1 MKLGSGDH
9 ASATISLGRGVLL
22 LLLLVVAV
30 SSLLAFP
37 RYGLAQGARG
47 TIRGKV
53 VDKKTG
59 DPLPGVN
66 IVVVGTYYGAASG
79 TDGKYVIPN
88 MRPGTYQLRAR
99 MIGYREVEVTGVKV
113 RAGQTVT
120 VNFELEPTVLTLGQ
134 EVVVV
139 GEKPLFDIEETASR
153 KRLGSEEL
161 SGLIVENVQDV
172 VATQVGVVRADDE
185 IHIRGGR
192 SYENAY
198 LIDGIS
204 VQDPLA
210 GTGFGLQLSSE
221 AIQEVEVIT
230 GGFNAEYGQAMS
242 GIISIKTKEGGDQ
255 YKGLVS
261 YKRDHFGSYSPD
273 LPLVGELSSRN
284 RHSFNTDIV
293 DINLSGPEP
302 LTRFVLPRLGLTVP
316 GKVSFFTNL
325 HTYLSDTYIKH
336 TARQLYSSIFYGTR
350 FAPRQD
356 NRWAS
361 LSKLT
366 WRIDPVHKL
375 ALSYSL
381 SVDINQNTQS
391 LQTRLEFVP
400 PGPGYPYE
408 FQKNLDEFNTFT
420 HLNERVALMWTHT
433 LSPATFYELKL
444 SRYFTHLRA
453 DAHGLHWSQYV
464 EPQDIVTQPIQYFFN
479 SDSSIISVIPGDGF
493 WDYGN
498 AFTWHDHFVDEWTL
512 KLDLTSLRGTQHKF
526 KTGLEMSYADM
537 QLIDIYKPW
546 FGGLGLNNDL
556 YRVFPNYGAFY
567 VQDNITF
574 KGLIANLG
582 VRFDYWFPGKFV
594 EDAVNNPD
602 IVTIS
607 EETRRRFKQDTF
619 NFFGRRWK
627 GRLSPRVGISHPV
640 SDNQMLFFSYGHFSK
655 RPKPQFVYAKLGKT
669 SAKST
674 FQKFGNPNLNPE
686 TTVAYELGLRHKF
699 TQNDVLSVTAYYK
712 DIFDYVTTVTFRGR
726 GRLAGRTLITY
737 LNLDYSRARGI
748 EVEYRKRAGR
758 YLSGSISAS
767 YSLATGKSSSPEDA
781 ALVVQGKLNE
791 KPIKEN
797 YLIWDRPWQ
806 ISAYAT
812 FNMPKGKGP
821 RLGFFKLPDDWS
833 LSLNFFGQAGKR
845 YTPYYPTGN
854 VLPDGR
860 PEYDDDLDHN
870 GEPDDPWGKVASP
883 WIWLNANFNKYF
895 KVRGLEFVF
904 TVEVLNLFDRKNS
917 DIINPVT
924 GRAYEL
930 GDPTP
935 PSWNDP
941 LYPDRQ
947 APLKPYPF
955 NPARYLNPR
964 NVRVGLSVRF

>member
-336 TARQLYSSIFYGTR
+336 TARQLYSSIFYGSR

-464 EPQDIVTQPIQYFFN
+464 EPQDIVTQPI
-479 SDSSIISVIPGDGF
+479 
-493 WDYGN
+493 
-498 AFTWHDHFVDEWTL
+498 
-512 KLDLTSLRGTQHKF
+512 
-526 KTGLEMSYADM
+526 
-537 QLIDIYKPW
+537 
-546 FGGLGLNNDL
+546 
-556 YRVFPNYGAFY
+556 
-567 VQDNITF
+567 
-574 KGLIANLG
+574 
-582 VRFDYWFPGKFV
+582 
-594 EDAVNNPD
+594 
-602 IVTIS
+602 
-607 EETRRRFKQDTF
+607 
-619 NFFGRRWK
+619 
-627 GRLSPRVGISHPV
+627 
-640 SDNQMLFFSYGHFSK
+640 
-655 RPKPQFVYAKLGKT
+655 
-669 SAKST
+669 
-674 FQKFGNPNLNPE
+674 
-686 TTVAYELGLRHKF
+686 
-699 TQNDVLSVTAYYK
+699 
-712 DIFDYVTTVTFRGR
+712 
-726 GRLAGRTLITY
+726 
-737 LNLDYSRARGI
+737 
-748 EVEYRKRAGR
+748 
-758 YLSGSISAS
+758 
-767 YSLATGKSSSPEDA
+767 
-781 ALVVQGKLNE
+781 
-791 KPIKEN
+791 
-797 YLIWDRPWQ
+797 
-806 ISAYAT
+806 
-812 FNMPKGKGP
+812 
-821 RLGFFKLPDDWS
+821 
-833 LSLNFFGQAGKR
+833 
-845 YTPYYPTGN
+845 
-854 VLPDGR
+854 
-860 PEYDDDLDHN
+860 
-870 GEPDDPWGKVASP
+870 
-883 WIWLNANFNKYF
+883 
-895 KVRGLEFVF
+895 
-904 TVEVLNLFDRKNS
+904 
-917 DIINPVT
+917 
-924 GRAYEL
+924 
-930 GDPTP
+930 
-935 PSWNDP
+935 
-941 LYPDRQ
+941 
-947 APLKPYPF
+947 
-955 NPARYLNPR
+955 
-964 NVRVGLSVRF
+964 

>member
-1 MKLGSGDH
+1 MYDPMNRTYAQFVLPLLAALVLSGSGV
-9 ASATISLGRGVLL
+9 AQAVRGRIEG
-22 LLLLVVAV
+22 
-30 SSLLAFP
+30 
-37 RYGLAQGARG
+37 R
-47 TIRGKV
+47 V
-53 VDKKTG
+53 VDKETG

-66 IVVVGTYYGAASG
+66 IVVVGTYYGAASDEKG
-79 TDGKYVIPN
+79 HFVIPN
-88 MRPGTYQLRAR
+88 MRPGSYDLRAT
-99 MIGYREVEVTGVKV
+99 MIGYRQVEMTGVKV
-113 RAGQTVT
+113 EPGRTTV
-120 VNFELEPTVLTLGQ
+120 VNFELEPTVLALGQ
-134 EVVVV
+134 EVVVI

-153 KRLGSEEL
+153 RRLSSEDISSL
-161 SGLIVENVQDV
+161 VVETVKDV
-172 VATQVGVVRADDE
+172 ISTQVGVVHTDDE

-204 VQDPLA
+204 VQDPLS
-210 GTGFGLQLSSE
+210 GTGFGLQLSPE
-221 AIQEVEVIT
+221 AIDEIEVIT

-242 GIISIKTKEGGDQ
+242 GIISIRTKEGGDQ
-255 YKGLVS
+255 YRGLVS
-261 YKRDHFGSYSPD
+261 YKRDHFGFFDPD
-273 LPLVGELSSRN
+273 LPVVGDLSSRS

-293 DINLSGPEP
+293 DVNLSGPEP
-302 LTRFVLPRLGLTVP
+302 ITRYLLPAMGIRVP
-316 GKVSFFTNL
+316 GKFSFFTNF
-325 HTYLSDTYIKH
+325 HVYLSDTYIKH

-356 NRWAS
+356 NRWAN

-366 WRIDPVHKL
+366 WRLSPTKKL
-375 ALSYSL
+375 TLAYST

-420 HLNERVALMWTHT
+420 HLNQRFSGTWTHT
-433 LSPATFYELKL
+433 ISPSTFYELRL

-453 DAHGLHWSQYV
+453 DAHGLHWSEYV
-464 EPQDIVTQPIQYFFN
+464 EPQDIVTQPIEYFFN
-479 SDSSIISVIPGDGF
+479 ADSSIISVIPGDGF

-498 AFTWHDHFVDEWTL
+498 ALTWHDHFVDEWTL
-512 KLDLTSLRGTQHKF
+512 KFDITHIRGTQHKF
-526 KTGLEMSYADM
+526 KAGVEMSYADM

-546 FGGLGLNNDL
+546 FGELGLNNDL

-574 KGLIANLG
+574 KGLIANVG

-594 EDAVNNPD
+594 EDAIDNPD
-602 IVTIS
+602 ILTIS
-607 EETRRRFKQDTF
+607 EETRRRFKEDTYS
-619 NFFGRRWK
+619 FFGRRWK
-627 GRLSPRVGISHPV
+627 GRISPRIGISHPV

-655 RPKPQFVYAKLGKT
+655 RPKPQFVYAKLGKV
-669 SAKST
+669 SARST

-699 TQNDVLSVTAYYK
+699 TENDVLSITAYYK
-712 DIFDYVTTVTFRGR
+712 DIFDYVTTVTFEGR
-726 GRLAGRTLITY
+726 GRLAGRRLITY

-758 YLSGSISAS
+758 YLTGSISAS
-767 YSLATGKSSSPEDA
+767 YSLATGKSSTPDDA
-781 ALVVQGKLNE
+781 ALVQQGKLNE

-806 ISAYAT
+806 VSAYAT
-812 FNMPKGKGP
+812 LHVPKGGA
-821 RLGFFKLPDDWS
+821 RLAFLRVPGNWS
-833 LSLNFFGQAGKR
+833 LSVNLFGQAGKR

-854 VLPDGR
+854 ILRDGR

-870 GEPDDPWGKVASP
+870 GEPDDPLGKVADP
-883 WIWLNANFNKYF
+883 WIWVNLNFEKYYQIGPVELTLF
-895 KVRGLEFVF
+895 A
-904 TVEVLNLFDRKNS
+904 EVLNLFDRKNS
-917 DIINPVT
+917 DIINPTT
-924 GRAYEL
+924 GRAYEY

-935 PSWNDP
+935 TSWNDP

-947 APLKPYPF
+947 APLRPYPF

-964 NVRVGLSVRF
+964 NVRLGLRLRF